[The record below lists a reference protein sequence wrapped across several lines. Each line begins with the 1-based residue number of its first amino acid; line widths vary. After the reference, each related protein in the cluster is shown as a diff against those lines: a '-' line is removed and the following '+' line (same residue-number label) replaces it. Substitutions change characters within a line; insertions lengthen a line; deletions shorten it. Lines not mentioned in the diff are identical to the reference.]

1 MKKMTVRQRIL
12 RILYPA
18 LMWVTKM
25 FRKDKSI
32 NMGKAFSKT
41 EPSVSFYSLS
51 AVRNDGAEILFA
63 DFKGKI
69 VLLVNTASGCGYTEQ
84 YSELQKLYELY
95 NERVIV
101 LAFPSN
107 DFKEQEKENDA
118 EIARFCK
125 LNFGITFP
133 LLKKSAVIKSP
144 DQHPVYQWLTDAGKN
159 GWCNQSPEWN
169 FSKYLVNESGML
181 THYFAPSVSPLSNEV
196 KEAISG

>member
-1 MKKMTVRQRIL
+1 MTIRQRIL
-12 RILYPA
+12 RVLYPA
-18 LMWVTKM
+18 LMGVTKI
-25 FRKDKSI
+25 FGKSRSI
-32 NMGKAFSKT
+32 KPERDFPIT
-41 EPSVSFYSLS
+41 EPGVPFYSLS
-51 AVRNDGAEILFA
+51 ATRNDGTEISFA
-63 DFKGKI
+63 GLKGIK
-69 VLLVNTASGCGYTEQ
+69 VLLVNTASGCGYTGQ

-95 NERVIV
+95 HERVIV

-107 DFKEQEKENDA
+107 DFKEQEKGSDA

-133 LLKKSAVIKSP
+133 LMKRSDVIKSAE
-144 DQHPVYQWLTDAGKN
+144 QHPVYQWLTDAGKN

-181 THYFAPSVSPLSNEV
+181 THYFAPSVSPLSKVV